1 MQPLIIDAS
10 ALFNFGHRGELQDL
24 LKQLQ
29 KCYRLVTTPDVRD
42 ELVLDPDQRAHYE
55 KLVKDHLHLQIHKAV
70 KLPLD
75 KLARLT
81 SILGKGELSMILLGL
96 ELGGDCRL
104 AIDERTARR
113 EAAAL
118 GLTVTGTVG
127 LLKEA
132 LDRGWRTDAE
142 CMTAVR
148 LMVERGFWLRVPAPD
163 QTFEAF
169 FRTLTGDT

>member
-29 KCYRLVTTPDVRD
+29 RCYRL
-42 ELVLDPDQRAHYE
+42 
-55 KLVKDHLHLQIHKAV
+55 
-70 KLPLD
+70 
-75 KLARLT
+75 
-81 SILGKGELSMILLGL
+81 GMILLGL
-96 ELGGDCRL
+96 DLGRDCKL

-113 EAAAL
+113 EASAL

-127 LLKEA
+127 LLKDA

-142 CMTAVR
+142 CMMSVK
-148 LMVERGFWLRVPAPD
+148 LLVERGFWLRSPGTGESFQD
-163 QTFEAF
+163 F
-169 FRTLTGDT
+169 FRALGS

>member
-42 ELVLDPDQRAHYE
+42 ELVLDPDQRVYYE
-55 KLVKDHLHLQIHKAV
+55 KLIKDHLHLQAHKAV

-75 KLARLT
+75 NLARLT

-96 ELGGDCRL
+96 DLGRDCKL

-113 EAAAL
+113 EASAL

-127 LLKEA
+127 ILKDA
-132 LDRGWRTDAE
+132 LDRSWRTDAE
-142 CMTAVR
+142 CIKAVS
-148 LMVERGFWLRVPAPD
+148 LMVERGFWLRSPR
-163 QTFEAF
+163 TGESFKEF
-169 FRTLTGDT
+169 FRALGS